1 MFSLTRSSVPPG
13 EHGPTSTK
21 GDFSASISTSCHGVV
36 ESIAQAEPRARGRA
50 GWHVCVHGTP
60 RVGAEGCASSTAS
73 WQRPQFHG
81 GITHDAQDKQ
91 HHREPLGP
99 QPLPGAVPRDCGARE
114 WRSRRGFC
122 PCLQSPQTSGFS
134 WNHHC
139 LPVIF
144 SDPSHACSTDGAGG
158 SGSLLSPPTLC
169 CGTAKLHLPSDSFS

>member
-1 MFSLTRSSVPPG
+1 MAGLGDTSACMGHLGWELRDVPAALRPGRDPSSMVASHTMLRTNSITGSPLAPSLCQGQS
-13 EHGPTSTK
+13 
-21 GDFSASISTSCHGVV
+21 
-36 ESIAQAEPRARGRA
+36 
-50 GWHVCVHGTP
+50 
-60 RVGAEGCASSTAS
+60 
-73 WQRPQFHG
+73 
-81 GITHDAQDKQ
+81 
-91 HHREPLGP
+91 
-99 QPLPGAVPRDCGARE
+99 PRDCGASE